1 MNNEKLRLSA
11 TRDKVT
17 DNPNESGHMSSA
29 KPTTITQFTYFK
41 KITNMADMIP
51 NKTDRERFIVAVV
64 EYGTKNIEPEL
75 EFPFDALFEGIRG
88 DIDNSVRSQCMNKGG
103 RKKKD
108 AQNQPEETQKT
119 VVSESENGGF
129 QEIETGGFE
138 TEKPPISESENGGFQ
153 EIETQTKP
161 NKAKPNQAR
170 PNHSRSRAAFKPPSP
185 TEVAEYVNEKGLDID
200 AEHFCD
206 FYQSKGWKI
215 GKDTMKDWRAA
226 ARNWARRDNPTPKGG
241 EDYAI
246 YDKPVRVLRS
256 TIEEDYSKYD

>member
-129 QEIETGGFE
+129 QEIET
-138 TEKPPISESENGGFQ
+138 
-153 EIETQTKP
+153 QTKP
-161 NKAKPNQAR
+161 NQAKPNQAI